1 MCSIMQVFFS
11 YFHNFFYAMVFTA
24 FYIYNC
30 SVDTNAPALFFS
42 GAGAF
47 CGREAASGV
56 VRSFSS
62 ALFEYY
68 CFMRLSACKA
78 RVIWKE
84 KYINVKRF

>member
-1 MCSIMQVFFS
+1 MLWSLRL
-11 YFHNFFYAMVFTA
+11 FT
-24 FYIYNC
+24 YIIDLLILTRRRC
-30 SVDTNAPALFFS
+30 FFS

-56 VRSFSS
+56 IRSFSS

-68 CFMRLSACKA
+68 CFMRLSARRA
-78 RVIWKE
+78 GVIWKE